1 MQCETARERLVD
13 GLTSAAPD
21 EMAEIEQHLAECA
34 ACRADASSLTHVWEA
49 LGSIDS
55 DGADAPATERMRG
68 RLYALL
74 ASHGADPGSL
84 KASGYQRRGRAFW
97 RARYALQAAAAVAV
111 LALGLAL
118 GMGIARYTAAPAA
131 PPSDI
136 DMMRQEL
143 QDLRHM
149 VTLSLLQ
156 QQSATDR
163 LKGVSWS
170 GQLDAPRNDVVQAL
184 LDALA
189 NDPNV
194 NVRLASLDALERF
207 ADREPVRRAAVDAV
221 QTQMSPL
228 VQIALIDFIVKT
240 GERESLEVLKRLADD
255 PQVHEAVRAR
265 ATWGLSMLG

>member
-1 MQCETARERLVD
+1 MQCEAARERLVD
-13 GLTSAAPD
+13 RLTGASPE
-21 EMAEIEQHLAECA
+21 EMAEMQQHLAECD
-34 ACRADASSLTHVWEA
+34 ACRAESASLTRLWDTLSSIEA
-49 LGSIDS
+49 EEP
-55 DGADAPATERMRG
+55 DAVATLRMRG
-68 RLYALL
+68 RLDALL
-74 ASHGADPGSL
+74 ASHDAGLSGAKSNGL
-84 KASGYQRRGRAFW
+84 EFW
-97 RARYALQAAAAVAV
+97 RGRYALQAVAAIVV
-111 LALGLAL
+111 LGIGLAL

-131 PPSDI
+131 PPSEI
-136 DMMRQEL
+136 DVMRQEL

-170 GQLDAPRNDVVQAL
+170 GQIDAPRNDIIQAL

-240 GERESLEVLKRLADD
+240 GERDSVDVLKRIADD
-255 PQVHEAVRAR
+255 PEAHEAVRAR
-265 ATWGLSMLG
+265 ATWGLSVLG

>member
-1 MQCETARERLVD
+1 MQCEAAREALIN
-13 GLTSAAPD
+13 GLAGATTGEQGIGATTD
-21 EMAEIEQHLAECA
+21 EQAEVERHLAECA
-34 ACRADASSLTHVWEA
+34 ACRAESASLTHLWDTLGA
-49 LGSIDS
+49 LGPA
-55 DGADAPATERMRG
+55 GPDAAAAARMRN
-68 RLYALL
+68 RLDAML
-74 ASHGADPGSL
+74 AVNAGGERS
-84 KASGYQRRGRAFW
+84 RRVLH
-97 RARYALQAAAAVAV
+97 ALQAVAAIAV
-111 LALGLAL
+111 LALGLAI
-118 GMGIARYTAAPAA
+118 GRYTAAP
-131 PPSDI
+131 PPSPSSEI
-136 DMMRQEL
+136 NVMRQEL

-149 VTLSLLQ
+149 VTLSLMQ

-170 GQLDAPRNDVVQAL
+170 GQIDAPRNDIVQAL

-207 ADREPVRRAAVDAV
+207 ADREVVRRAAVDAV

-240 GERESLEVLKRLADD
+240 GERESLDVLKRIADD

-265 ATWGLSMLG
+265 ATWGVSMLG

>member
-1 MQCETARERLVD
+1 MQCEAARERLVA
-13 GLTSAAPD
+13 GLTGASPG
-21 EMAEIEQHLAECA
+21 EMAEVERHLEACA
-34 ACRADASSLTHVWEA
+34 ACREESASLSHLWEA
-49 LGSIDS
+49 LGSIEAE
-55 DGADAPATERMRG
+55 GPDAAATLRMRG
-68 RLYALL
+68 RLDALL
-74 ASHGADPGSL
+74 ASHNAGPVS
-84 KASGYQRRGRAFW
+84 W
-97 RARYALQAAAAVAV
+97 RARHALQAVAAIVV
-111 LALGLAL
+111 LAIGLAL

-131 PPSDI
+131 PPSEI
-136 DMMRQEL
+136 DVMRREL

-170 GQLDAPRNDVVQAL
+170 GQIDAPRNDIVQAL

-240 GERESLEVLKRLADD
+240 GERESLEVLKRIADD

-265 ATWGLSMLG
+265 ATWGVQMLG

>member
-1 MQCETARERLVD
+1 MQCEAAREALVD
-13 GLTSAAPD
+13 GLTGATTGERGIDPSPD
-21 EMAEIEQHLAECA
+21 DRAEVERHLAECA
-34 ACRADASSLTHVWEA
+34 ACRAESASLTHLWDT
-49 LGSIDS
+49 LGTL
-55 DGADAPATERMRG
+55 GPEGPDAAATVRMRD
-68 RLYALL
+68 RLEAML
-74 ASHGADPGSL
+74 AANDGS
-84 KASGYQRRGRAFW
+84 QRSRRIF
-97 RARYALQAAAAVAV
+97 YALQAMAAVV
-111 LALGLAL
+111 LLALGLAL
-118 GMGIARYTAAPAA
+118 GMGIARYTAAPA
-131 PPSDI
+131 PPASEI
-136 DMMRQEL
+136 NVMRQEL

-149 VTLSLLQ
+149 VTLSLMQ

-170 GQLDAPRNDVVQAL
+170 GQIDAPRNDIVQAL

-207 ADREPVRRAAVDAV
+207 ADREVVRRAAVDAV

-240 GERESLEVLKRLADD
+240 GERESLDVLKRIADD

-265 ATWGLSMLG
+265 ATWGVQMLG

>member
-1 MQCETARERLVD
+1 MQCEAARERLVA
-13 GLTSAAPD
+13 GVTGALPE
-21 EMAEIEQHLAECA
+21 EMAEVERHLEECA
-34 ACRADASSLTHVWEA
+34 ACRAESASLTHLWDA

-55 DGADAPATERMRG
+55 EGPDAAATVRMRG
-68 RLYALL
+68 RLDALL
-74 ASHGADPGSL
+74 ASHNAGPVS
-84 KASGYQRRGRAFW
+84 W
-97 RARYALQAAAAVAV
+97 RARYALQAVAAVVV
-111 LALGLAL
+111 LAIGLAV
-118 GMGIARYTAAPAA
+118 GRYTAAPSV
-131 PPSDI
+131 PPSEI
-136 DMMRQEL
+136 DVMRREV

-149 VTLSLLQ
+149 FTLSLLQ

-170 GQLDAPRNDVVQAL
+170 GQIDAPRNDIVQAL

-240 GERESLEVLKRLADD
+240 GGRDSVDVLKRIADD

-265 ATWGLSMLG
+265 ATWGVQMLG

>member
-1 MQCETARERLVD
+1 MQCEAARERLVD
-13 GLTSAAPD
+13 GVTSASSE
-21 EMAEIEQHLAECA
+21 EMAEVERHLEECA
-34 ACRADASSLTHVWEA
+34 ACRAESASLTHLWDA
-49 LGSIDS
+49 LGSIEAE
-55 DGADAPATERMRG
+55 GPDAAATVRMRG
-68 RLYALL
+68 RLDVLL
-74 ASHGADPGSL
+74 ASHNAGPVS
-84 KASGYQRRGRAFW
+84 W
-97 RARYALQAAAAVAV
+97 RARYALQAVAAIVV

-131 PPSDI
+131 PPSEI
-136 DMMRQEL
+136 NMMRQEL

-170 GQLDAPRNDVVQAL
+170 GQIVAPRNDIVQAL

-240 GERESLEVLKRLADD
+240 GERNSLDVLKRIADD

-265 ATWGLSMLG
+265 ATWGLQMLG

>member
-1 MQCETARERLVD
+1 MQCEAARERLVT
-13 GLTSAAPD
+13 GLTGATPE
-21 EMAEIEQHLAECA
+21 EMAEVERHLETCP
-34 ACRADASSLTHVWEA
+34 ACRAESASLTQLWDT
-49 LGSIDS
+49 LGAIDTE
-55 DGADAPATERMRG
+55 GPDAAATLRMRG
-68 RLYALL
+68 RLDALL
-74 ASHGADPGSL
+74 TSHNAAPAVS
-84 KASGYQRRGRAFW
+84 W
-97 RARYALQAAAAVAV
+97 RARYALQAVAAIVV

-118 GMGIARYTAAPAA
+118 GMGMARYTATPAV
-131 PPSDI
+131 PPSEI

-170 GQLDAPRNDVVQAL
+170 GQIDAPRNDIVQAL

-228 VQIALIDFIVKT
+228 VNIALIDFIVKT
-240 GERESLEVLKRLADD
+240 GERESLDVLKRIADD

-265 ATWGLSMLG
+265 ATWGVQMLG

>member
-1 MQCETARERLVD
+1 MQCEAARERLVD
-13 GLTSAAPD
+13 GLTGASPD
-21 EMAEIEQHLAECA
+21 ERADVERHLAECG
-34 ACRADASSLTHVWEA
+34 ACRAEASSLTHLWDT
-49 LGSIDS
+49 LGAIESH
-55 DGADAPATERMRG
+55 GPDAAETLRMRG
-68 RLYALL
+68 RLDALL
-74 ASHGADPGSL
+74 TSHDA
-84 KASGYQRRGRAFW
+84 GRASW
-97 RARYALQAAAAVAV
+97 RARYALQPVAAIVV
-111 LALGLAL
+111 LAVGLAL
-118 GMGIARYTAAPAA
+118 GIGLGIGIVRYTAAP
-131 PPSDI
+131 PSPSSEI
-136 DMMRQEL
+136 DVMRQEL

-149 VTLSLLQ
+149 VTLSLMQ

-170 GQLDAPRNDVVQAL
+170 GQIDAPRNDIVQAL

-207 ADREPVRRAAVDAV
+207 ADRDVVRRATVDAV

-240 GERESLEVLKRLADD
+240 GERNSLDVLKRIAGD

-265 ATWGLSMLG
+265 ATWGVRMLG

>member
-1 MQCETARERLVD
+1 MQCEAARERLVA
-13 GLTSAAPD
+13 GLTGATTE
-21 EMAEIEQHLAECA
+21 EMAEVERHLEACA
-34 ACRADASSLTHVWEA
+34 ACRAESASLTHLWDT
-49 LGSIDS
+49 LGAINTE
-55 DGADAPATERMRG
+55 GPDAAATLRMRG
-68 RLYALL
+68 RLDALL
-74 ASHGADPGSL
+74 TSHHAGPAVS
-84 KASGYQRRGRAFW
+84 W
-97 RARYALQAAAAVAV
+97 RARYALQAMAAIVV

-118 GMGIARYTAAPAA
+118 GMGIARYTATPAV
-131 PPSDI
+131 PPSEI

-170 GQLDAPRNDVVQAL
+170 GQIDAPRNDIVQAL

-221 QTQMSPL
+221 ETQMSPL

-240 GERESLEVLKRLADD
+240 GERESLDVLKRIADD

-265 ATWGLSMLG
+265 ATWGVQMLG

>member
-1 MQCETARERLVD
+1 MQCEAARERLVT
-13 GLTSAAPD
+13 GLTGASPD
-21 EMAEIEQHLAECA
+21 EMAEVERHLTECGE
-34 ACRADASSLTHVWEA
+34 CRAESTSLTHLWDT
-49 LGSIDS
+49 LGAIDIE
-55 DGADAPATERMRG
+55 GPDAAATKRMRG
-68 RLYALL
+68 RLDGLL
-74 ASHGADPGSL
+74 AAHGAGQ
-84 KASGYQRRGRAFW
+84 ASRRF
-97 RARYALQAAAAVAV
+97 RYAMQGVAAIAV
-111 LALGLAL
+111 LAV
-118 GMGIARYTAAPAA
+118 GMAFGIGIARYTAAPAA
-131 PPSDI
+131 PSSEI
-136 DMMRQEL
+136 DVMRQEL

-149 VTLSLLQ
+149 VTLSLMQ

-163 LKGVSWS
+163 LKGVSWTE
-170 GQLDAPRNDVVQAL
+170 QIDAPRNDIVQAL

-207 ADREPVRRAAVDAV
+207 ADREPVRRAAVDGV

-240 GERESLEVLKRLADD
+240 GERNSLDVLKRLADD

>member
-1 MQCETARERLVD
+1 
-13 GLTSAAPD
+13 
-21 EMAEIEQHLAECA
+21 MAELARHLDECA
-34 ACRADASSLTHVWEA
+34 ACRAESASLAHLWGA
-49 LGSIDS
+49 LGTIDTE
-55 DGADAPATERMRG
+55 GPDAAATGRMRG
-68 RLYALL
+68 RLDALL
-74 ASHGADPGSL
+74 TAHAAGQVS
-84 KASGYQRRGRAFW
+84 R
-97 RARYALQAAAAVAV
+97 RARHALQALAATAV
-111 LALGLAL
+111 LALGLAV
-118 GMGIARYTAAPAA
+118 GRYTAAPAVA
-131 PPSDI
+131 PAEI
-136 DMMRQEL
+136 DVMRQEL

-149 VTLSLLQ
+149 FTLSLLQ

-170 GQLDAPRNDVVQAL
+170 GQIDMPRNDIVQAL

-221 QTQMSPL
+221 QTQISPL

-240 GERESLEVLKRLADD
+240 GERDSVGVLKQIADD

-265 ATWGLSMLG
+265 AAWGIQALG

>member
-1 MQCETARERLVD
+1 MQCETARERLIG
-13 GLTSAAPD
+13 GLTGASPE
-21 EMAEIEQHLAECA
+21 EMAEVERHLEACA
-34 ACRADASSLTHVWEA
+34 ACRAESASLTHLWGT
-49 LGSIDS
+49 LGSIETE
-55 DGADAPATERMRG
+55 GPDAAATLRMRG
-68 RLYALL
+68 RLDALL
-74 ASHGADPGSL
+74 TPHNAGPSRAKS
-84 KASGYQRRGRAFW
+84 RGLVSSRT
-97 RARYALQAAAAVAV
+97 RYALPAVAAIAV
-111 LALGLAL
+111 LGIGLAL

-131 PPSDI
+131 PPSELDV
-136 DMMRQEL
+136 MRQEL

-170 GQLDAPRNDVVQAL
+170 GQIDAPRNDIIQAL

-228 VQIALIDFIVKT
+228 VQIALIDFIVKA
-240 GERESLEVLKRLADD
+240 GERESLDVLKRIADD

-265 ATWGLSMLG
+265 ATWGVQMLG

>member
-1 MQCETARERLVD
+1 MQCEAAREWLVA
-13 GLTSAAPD
+13 GLTGPTTE
-21 EMAEIEQHLAECA
+21 EMAEVERHLEACA
-34 ACRADASSLTHVWEA
+34 ACREESASLTRLWDTLGSVDTEGPDAAATLRMRERLDALLTAHDASQ
-49 LGSIDS
+49 
-55 DGADAPATERMRG
+55 
-68 RLYALL
+68 
-74 ASHGADPGSL
+74 AS
-84 KASGYQRRGRAFW
+84 R
-97 RARYALQAAAAVAV
+97 RARYALQAMAAVVV

-118 GMGIARYTAAPAA
+118 GIGIARYTAAPAP
-131 PPSDI
+131 PPSEI

-170 GQLDAPRNDVVQAL
+170 GQIDAPRNDIVQAL

-240 GERESLEVLKRLADD
+240 GERDSLDVLKRIADD

-265 ATWGLSMLG
+265 ATWGVQMLG

>member
-1 MQCETARERLVD
+1 
-13 GLTSAAPD
+13 
-21 EMAEIEQHLAECA
+21 MAELEQHLAECA
-34 ACRADASSLTHVWEA
+34 ECRAESTSLTQLWDRLAATDTE
-49 LGSIDS
+49 GP
-55 DGADAPATERMRG
+55 DAAATQRMRG
-68 RLYALL
+68 RLDGLL
-74 ASHGADPGSL
+74 AAHGAYVGRVPRSGPAGQ
-84 KASGYQRRGRAFW
+84 ASGRF
-97 RARYALQAAAAVAV
+97 RYAMQGVAAILV
-111 LALGLAL
+111 LAFGMAL
-118 GMGIARYTAAPAA
+118 GIGIARYTAAA
-131 PPSDI
+131 PSPSPEI
-136 DMMRQEL
+136 DVMRQEL

-170 GQLDAPRNDVVQAL
+170 GQIDAPRNDIVQAL

-240 GERESLEVLKRLADD
+240 GERESLDVLKRIADD

>member
-1 MQCETARERLVD
+1 MQCEAARERLID
-13 GLTSAAPD
+13 GLTSSPE
-21 EMAEIEQHLAECA
+21 EMAEVARHLEECA
-34 ACRADASSLTHVWEA
+34 DCRAESASLTHLWDA
-49 LGSIDS
+49 LGSIEPEP
-55 DGADAPATERMRG
+55 DAAATLRMRG
-68 RLYALL
+68 RLEALL
-74 ASHGADPGSL
+74 ASHDAHFDGPSRTV
-84 KASGYQRRGRAFW
+84 KVRAI
-97 RARYALQAAAAVAV
+97 QGMAAAAV

-118 GMGIARYTAAPAA
+118 GMGIARYTAAPSP
-131 PPSDI
+131 PPSEI

-149 VTLSLLQ
+149 VTLSLMQ

-170 GQLDAPRNDVVQAL
+170 GQIDAPRNDIVQAL

-240 GERESLEVLKRLADD
+240 GERDSLDVLKRIADD

-265 ATWGLSMLG
+265 ATWGLQMLG